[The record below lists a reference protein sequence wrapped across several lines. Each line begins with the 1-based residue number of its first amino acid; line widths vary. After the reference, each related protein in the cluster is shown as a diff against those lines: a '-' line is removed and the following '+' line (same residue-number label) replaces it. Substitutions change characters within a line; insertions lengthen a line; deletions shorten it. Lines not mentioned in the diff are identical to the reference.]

1 MNVIFFV
8 SNNIHKYSEIK
19 SILHERITDL
29 TLNFYKQNIIEI
41 QDNKIEKIA
50 IEKAKSAYNIV
61 KRPIIIEDDGLF
73 INSLN
78 GFPGQYSSYVF
89 KSIGNRGILR
99 LLEGSRARS
108 AFFKSIFVY
117 TNGIITRVFTG
128 QINGKISATITDGGW
143 GYDPIFIPLKDY
155 NDNNNNNKTFA
166 TLSKTNKKKE
176 LSHRRIALDKFV
188 KWFHQNNKLKHI
200 TSYY

>member
-8 SNNIHKYSEIK
+8 SNNIHKYFEIK
-19 SILHERITDL
+19 SILHDRTTDVDL
-29 TLNFYKQNIIEI
+29 KFYKQNIVEI
-41 QDNKIEKIA
+41 QDEKIEKIA

-78 GFPGQYSSYVF
+78 GFPGQYSSYVL

-99 LLEGSRARS
+99 LLEGSRSRS

-117 TNGIITRVFTG
+117 TNGIITRVFIG
-128 QINGKISATITDGGW
+128 QINGKISAAITDGGW
-143 GYDPIFIPLKDY
+143 GYDPIFITLKDY
-155 NDNNNNNKTFA
+155 NDDNNNNNKTFA
-166 TLSKTNKKKE
+166 TLSKTNKKNE

-188 KWFHQNNKLKHI
+188 KWFHHSNKSKKL
-200 TSYY
+200 

>member
-1 MNVIFFV
+1 MNVILFV
-8 SNNIHKYSEIK
+8 SNNINKYLEIK
-19 SILHERITDL
+19 SILHDRTTELD
-29 TLNFYKQNIIEI
+29 LNFYKQNIVEI
-41 QDNKIEKIA
+41 QDDKIEKIA
-50 IEKAKSAYNIV
+50 IEKAKTAYNIV

-73 INSLN
+73 VNSLN

-89 KSIGNRGILR
+89 KSLGNRGILR
-99 LLEGSRARS
+99 LLKGSRARF

-117 TNGIITRVFTG
+117 TNGIITRVFIG

-155 NDNNNNNKTFA
+155 NNNENNKTFA
-166 TLSKTNKKKE
+166 TLSKTNKKNE

-188 KWFHQNNKLKHI
+188 KWFHQNNKSKKL
-200 TSYY
+200 

>member
-1 MNVIFFV
+1 MNIIFFV

-19 SILHERITDL
+19 SILHDRTTDL
-29 TLNFYKQNIIEI
+29 DVNFYKQNIIEI
-41 QDNKIEKIA
+41 QDDKIEKIA
-50 IEKAKSAYNIV
+50 IEKAKSAYNTV

-99 LLEGSRARS
+99 LLEGSRDRS

-117 TNGIITRVFTG
+117 NNGIIVKVFSG
-128 QINGKISATITDGGW
+128 QINGKISSTITDGGW
-143 GYDPIFIPLKDY
+143 GYDPIFIPF
-155 NDNNNNNKTFA
+155 NNHDNHHNKTFA
-166 TLSKTNKKKE
+166 ELSKTNKKNE
-176 LSHRRIALDKFV
+176 LSHRSIALDKFV
-188 KWFHQNNKLKHI
+188 KWFYTKQQIKIL
-200 TSYY
+200 

>member
-8 SNNIHKYSEIK
+8 SNNTHKYFEIK
-19 SILHERITDL
+19 SILHDKRTDL
-29 TLNFYKQNIIEI
+29 DLNFYKQNIVEI
-41 QDNKIEKIA
+41 QDEKIEKIA

-78 GFPGQYSSYVF
+78 GFPGQYSSFVF

-117 TNGIITRVFTG
+117 TNGIITRVFIG

-155 NDNNNNNKTFA
+155 NDDDDDDNQTFA
-166 TLSKTNKKKE
+166 TLSKTNKKNE

-188 KWFHQNNKLKHI
+188 KWFYQNNKSKKL
-200 TSYY
+200 

>member
-1 MNVIFFV
+1 MNIIFFV

-19 SILHERITDL
+19 SILHDRTTDL
-29 TLNFYKQNIIEI
+29 DLNFYKQNIIEI
-41 QDNKIEKIA
+41 QDDQIEKIA
-50 IEKAKSAYNIV
+50 IEKAKSAYNTV

-99 LLEGSRARS
+99 LLEGSRDRS

-117 TNGIITRVFTG
+117 RNGIIAKVFSG
-128 QINGKISATITDGGW
+128 QINGKISLTITDGGW
-143 GYDPIFIPLKDY
+143 GYDPIFIPF
-155 NDNNNNNKTFA
+155 NNHNKHYNKTFA
-166 TLSKTNKKKE
+166 ELNKTNKKNE

-188 KWFHQNNKLKHI
+188 NWFTQNNKLKKL
-200 TSYY
+200 

>member
-8 SNNIHKYSEIK
+8 SNNIHKYFEIK
-19 SILHERITDL
+19 SILHDRTTDL
-29 TLNFYKQNIIEI
+29 DLHFYKQNIVEI
-41 QDNKIEKIA
+41 QDEKIEEIA

-117 TNGIITRVFTG
+117 TNGIITRVFIG
-128 QINGKISATITDGGW
+128 QINGKISSTITDGGW

-155 NDNNNNNKTFA
+155 NDDNNNNNNKTFA
-166 TLSKTNKKKE
+166 TLSKTNKKNE

-188 KWFHQNNKLKHI
+188 KWFHQNNKSKKL
-200 TSYY
+200 

>member
-8 SNNIHKYSEIK
+8 STNIHKYFEIK
-19 SILHERITDL
+19 FILHDRTPDL
-29 TLNFYKQNIIEI
+29 TLNFYKQNIVEI
-41 QDNKIEKIA
+41 QDDKIEKIA

-89 KSIGNRGILR
+89 KSIGNRGI
-99 LLEGSRARS
+99 S
-108 AFFKSIFVY
+108 K
-117 TNGIITRVFTG
+117 VFIG
-128 QINGKISATITDGGW
+128 QINGKISSTITDGGW

-155 NDNNNNNKTFA
+155 YDKNNNKTFA
-166 TLSKTNKKKE
+166 TLSKTNKKNE

-188 KWFHQNNKLKHI
+188 KWFHQNNKSKKYNKLYH
-200 TSYY
+200 

>member
-1 MNVIFFV
+1 MNIIFFV

-19 SILHERITDL
+19 SILHDRPRDL
-29 TLNFYKQNIIEI
+29 DLNFYKQNIIEI
-41 QDNKIEKIA
+41 QDDQIEKIA
-50 IEKAKSAYNIV
+50 IEKAKSAYNTV

-99 LLEGSRARS
+99 LLEGSRDRS

-117 TNGIITRVFTG
+117 NNGIIVKVFSG
-128 QINGKISATITDGGW
+128 QINGKISSTITDGGW
-143 GYDPIFIPLKDY
+143 GYDPIFIPF
-155 NDNNNNNKTFA
+155 NNHDNHHNKTFA
-166 TLSKTNKKKE
+166 ELSKTNKKNE
-176 LSHRRIALDKFV
+176 LSHRSIALDKFV
-188 KWFHQNNKLKHI
+188 KWFYTKQQIKKL
-200 TSYY
+200 

>member
-8 SNNIHKYSEIK
+8 SNNINKYFEIK
-19 SILHERITDL
+19 SIIHDRTIDL
-29 TLNFYKQNIIEI
+29 DLNFYKQNIVEI
-41 QDNKIEKIA
+41 QDEKIEKIA

-117 TNGIITRVFTG
+117 TDGIITRAFIG
-128 QINGKISATITDGGW
+128 QINGKISATIIDSGW

-166 TLSKTNKKKE
+166 TLSKTDKKNE

-188 KWFHQNNKLKHI
+188 KWFHQNNKSKKL
-200 TSYY
+200 

>member
-1 MNVIFFV
+1 MNIIFFV

-19 SILHERITDL
+19 SILHDRTTDL
-29 TLNFYKQNIIEI
+29 DVNFYKQNIIEI
-41 QDNKIEKIA
+41 QDDQIEKIA
-50 IEKAKSAYNIV
+50 IEKAKSAYNTV

-99 LLEGSRARS
+99 LLEGSRDRS

-117 TNGIITRVFTG
+117 NNGIIVKVFSG
-128 QINGKISATITDGGW
+128 QINGKISSKITDGGW
-143 GYDPIFIPLKDY
+143 GYDPIFIPF
-155 NDNNNNNKTFA
+155 NNHDNHHNKTFA
-166 TLSKTNKKKE
+166 ELSKTNKKNE
-176 LSHRRIALDKFV
+176 LSHRSIALDKFV
-188 KWFHQNNKLKHI
+188 KWFYTKQQIKKL
-200 TSYY
+200 

>member
-1 MNVIFFV
+1 MNIIFFV

-19 SILHERITDL
+19 SILHERTTDI
-29 TLNFYKQNIIEI
+29 TLNFYKQKIIEI
-41 QDNKIEKIA
+41 QDDKIEKIA
-50 IEKAKSAYNIV
+50 IEKAKSAYNTV

-89 KSIGNRGILR
+89 KLIGNRGILR
-99 LLEGSRARS
+99 LLEGSRSRS

-117 TNGIITRVFTG
+117 TNGIITRAFIG

-155 NDNNNNNKTFA
+155 NDDNNNKTFA
-166 TLSKTNKKKE
+166 TLSKTNKKNE

-188 KWFHQNNKLKHI
+188 KWFHQNNKSKN
-200 TSYY
+200 Y